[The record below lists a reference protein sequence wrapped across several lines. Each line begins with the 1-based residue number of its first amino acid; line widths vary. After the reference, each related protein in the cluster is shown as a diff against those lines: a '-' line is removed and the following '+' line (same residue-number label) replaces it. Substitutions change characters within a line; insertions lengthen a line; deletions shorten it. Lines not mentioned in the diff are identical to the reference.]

1 MDLAAPLEVFGRCR
15 LPSGAPAYRTA
26 VCALTEEVETG
37 TFTMRVPHGLSRLA
51 QASTIII
58 PGTADLDVPIDPE
71 IIEALRTAADRGT
84 RIASLCV
91 GAFTLADT
99 GLLDGLRATTHW
111 AAAAELARRHPAV
124 DVDAAVLYVDNG
136 HILTSAGAA
145 AALDLCLYM
154 VRQDYGSAVAADTA
168 RLSVMPLE
176 RAGGQAQFI
185 VHEPPVPS
193 GTTLRPLLNW
203 MEENLGEQLDITT
216 IAARATMSTR
226 TLNRRFQEQ
235 IGTTP
240 LQWLHHARLRQAQF
254 LLETTDHSI
263 ERVAGQV
270 GFNAV
275 TTFRER
281 FRDLVGTSP
290 QRYRT
295 QFRTSR

>member
-1 MDLAAPLEVFGRCR
+1 
-15 LPSGAPAYRTA
+15 
-26 VCALTEEVETG
+26 
-37 TFTMRVPHGLSRLA
+37 
-51 QASTIII
+51 
-58 PGTADLDVPIDPE
+58 
-71 IIEALRTAADRGT
+71 
-84 RIASLCV
+84 
-91 GAFTLADT
+91 
-99 GLLDGLRATTHW
+99 
-111 AAAAELARRHPAV
+111 
-124 DVDAAVLYVDNG
+124 
-136 HILTSAGAA
+136 
-145 AALDLCLYM
+145 M

-216 IAARATMSTR
+216 IAAKATMSTR

>member
-1 MDLAAPLEVFGRCR
+1 MP
-15 LPSGAPAYRTA
+15 P
-26 VCALTEEVETG
+26 
-37 TFTMRVPHGLSRLA
+37 
-51 QASTIII
+51 
-58 PGTADLDVPIDPE
+58 
-71 IIEALRTAADRGT
+71 
-84 RIASLCV
+84 
-91 GAFTLADT
+91 
-99 GLLDGLRATTHW
+99 
-111 AAAAELARRHPAV
+111 
-124 DVDAAVLYVDNG
+124 VLYVDNG
-136 HILTSAGAA
+136 HVLTSAGAA

-216 IAARATMSTR
+216 IAAKATMSTR
-226 TLNRRFQEQ
+226 HAQPPASRNRSVQRRCSGSITRGSAKRNFCSRLP
-235 IGTTP
+235 TT
-240 LQWLHHARLRQAQF
+240 RSNVLRDKSDSMPSPRSA
-254 LLETTDHSI
+254 
-263 ERVAGQV
+263 
-270 GFNAV
+270 NA
-275 TTFRER
+275 

>member
-111 AAAAELARRHPAV
+111 AAASELTRRHPAI

-136 HILTSAGAA
+136 HVLTSAGAA

-216 IAARATMSTR
+216 IAAKATMSTR

-240 LQWLHHARLRQAQF
+240 LQWLHQARLRQAQF